1 MAIATDCKSVRV
13 SVRWF
18 ESTLPHKTRHR
29 LRFFLLPQISVTLFF
44 AKKLIILLEHT
55 NYCISL
61 HYKTTNCM
69 KIFVAKLAFKTT
81 TEDLRALFE
90 QFGTV
95 DSCRVIMDHETG
107 RSKCYGFVEMPNDD
121 EAYKAIVETDET
133 VFMGNELQVKKS
145 RPQTTTTPKPGKPVR
160 PKRPH
165 HPYVPKTE
173 ELS

>member
-1 MAIATDCKSVRV
+1 
-13 SVRWF
+13 
-18 ESTLPHKTRHR
+18 
-29 LRFFLLPQISVTLFF
+29 
-44 AKKLIILLEHT
+44 
-55 NYCISL
+55 
-61 HYKTTNCM
+61 M

-145 RPQTTTTPKPGKPVR
+145 RPQTTTTPKPEKPVR

-173 ELS
+173 ELSWRFAFFWKKSTHTLKKSRIFAAENDGLVAQLDRATAF